1 MMQVDI
7 IGSIIITLALMLI
20 CSYFHL
26 GLFSSILLMIFAFVI
41 MNYWGKMR
49 WYWNSFKDL
58 FRKKVKNPERKS
70 PYHDLD
76 LEE

>member
-1 MMQVDI
+1 
-7 IGSIIITLALMLI
+7 
-20 CSYFHL
+20 
-26 GLFSSILLMIFAFVI
+26 MIFAFVI